1 MAIAENERNA
11 ELLLEK
17 IFYYMNRLVDERE
30 FSATIQTLTEMGK
43 TLVNADRASF
53 WFWDKRKGE
62 HWTIVALDHA
72 RITVP
77 EGRGIV
83 GASITTGET
92 ILIADAGAD
101 PRFDSSV
108 DRSGGYDTRSV
119 RCMPVTDS
127 RGRVIGAYQAINKLN
142 GDGTV
147 GVFTEEDKKRLA
159 LAAVYCGKTLES
171 YLLLSENQT
180 DLTTKLRNRKGFYE
194 YYNKRVLPYLIA
206 HPVSVAMGDID
217 FFDITN
223 QIYGSAGGDEVLR
236 SIADLMLYHVEIDD
250 EVIRWENDRFVLLLS
265 GKTAQKAKQEI
276 DDLRKTIEETVFT
289 HRGHEIHVTMSFGIC
304 ELDYEKSSDENLAFV
319 ETALQRAKEAG
330 RNTVCIAEK

>member
-1 MAIAENERNA
+1 
-11 ELLLEK
+11 
-17 IFYYMNRLVDERE
+17 
-30 FSATIQTLTEMGK
+30 
-43 TLVNADRASF
+43 
-53 WFWDKRKGE
+53 
-62 HWTIVALDHA
+62 
-72 RITVP
+72 
-77 EGRGIV
+77 
-83 GASITTGET
+83 
-92 ILIADAGAD
+92 
-101 PRFDSSV
+101 
-108 DRSGGYDTRSV
+108 
-119 RCMPVTDS
+119 MPVTDS

-276 DDLRKTIEETVFT
+276 DDLRKTIEETVFA